1 MTGEDQIGRER
12 CERVERTE
20 RERRVAIETV
30 GRYLRADAARERVPR
45 GQGVAGDEHPLP
57 LEERIAQLPS
67 VCPGAC
73 TMRGV
78 PGTSIVS
85 PSPNV
90 DTSWI
95 GTIFRPLRRMSP
107 NNVRYASGRSR

>member
-30 GRYLRADAARERVPR
+30 GRYLRADAAGERVPR

-57 LEERIAQLPS
+57 LEEDRATPLRVS
-67 VCPGAC
+67 GAC